1 MVDNSHSVS
10 VTDVIGI
17 PATATIAHSPNGNIC
32 GLRLADGRLVRPWI
46 TWEIEDAGE
55 TFTIDIALHASSNPA
70 CVLGDSSATILILS
84 LIHI

>member
-17 PATATIAHSPNGNIC
+17 PATATIAHSPNGNTC

-55 TFTIDIALHASSNPA
+55 NHRELDHDDLLALGFQPTLETAIAIDPA
-70 CVLGDSSATILILS
+70 
-84 LIHI
+84 